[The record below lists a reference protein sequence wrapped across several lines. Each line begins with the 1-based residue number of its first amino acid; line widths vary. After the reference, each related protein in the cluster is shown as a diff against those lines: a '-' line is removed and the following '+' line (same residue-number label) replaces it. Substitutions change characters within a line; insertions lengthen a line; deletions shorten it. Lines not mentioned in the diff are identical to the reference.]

1 MQNLLSSSEIHERFA
16 AIVAK
21 SLRIDASR
29 VTPDASLADLGAES
43 LDLLEITMEAED
55 EFAILMPQKDVLQM
69 GQDVFGPGVLV
80 NDGRLTEAGV
90 RFLQHR
96 MSASE
101 TGSLTAGMPVAD
113 VARLFQRVGTWVRV
127 IEGLLEHQPRAC
139 PTCSEAL
146 EKAVAGRFKCGACG
160 QEIDLPA
167 GDDLNRRWVEEYH
180 RTEHASLA

>member
-1 MQNLLSSSEIHERFA
+1 MNSLLSAAEIHERFA

-21 SLRIDASR
+21 SLRIEPTR
-29 VTPDASLADLGAES
+29 VTPDASLAELGAES

-55 EFAILMPQKDVLQM
+55 EFDIVMPQKDVLQM

-80 NDGRLTEAGV
+80 NEGRLTEAGV
-90 RFLQHR
+90 RFLQRR
-96 MSASE
+96 MPESE
-101 TGSLTAGMPVAD
+101 ADALRVGMPVTD

-146 EKAVAGRFKCGACG
+146 SKAVAGRFKCGQCG
-160 QEIDLPA
+160 HEIDLPA
-167 GDDLNRRWVEEYH
+167 GDELNRRWVEEYF